1 MDREQKEKIIDEVAE
16 MSELINTIPNLDG
29 MAKGFI
35 MLALVQEIFSD
46 VKAKAAGTKFSGMF
60 TGPVSVT
67 PPYCSFM
74 EKLTYDR
81 QTNIW
86 SAKCSVSGRSC
97 EVATY
102 GLGTYQ
108 DCLNYRGFKV
118 LEAKKN
124 NVPPGHGWW

>member
-1 MDREQKEKIIDEVAE
+1 MDREQKEKFIDEVAE

-46 VKAKAAGTKFSGMF
+46 VKAKAAKAKFSGIV

-67 PPYCSFM
+67 PPHCPFM

-81 QTNIW
+81 QSDIW

-102 GLGTYQ
+102 GLRTYP
-108 DCLNYRGFKV
+108 DCLNYRAFKV
-118 LEAKKN
+118 SEAEKN
-124 NVPPGHGWW
+124 NVPSGWR